1 MKITRAKYT
10 DKTLNWVS
18 IEFDDGSIGQSS
30 VLDGIRRQ
38 YTDVLQEYLDNGGT
52 IEPQYTQAELDK
64 MASDKAKAEAKQYL
78 ADTDWMLM
86 RELDGGKKMSNE
98 VKQLRAEARKV

>member
-1 MKITRAKYT
+1 MKITKAKYT
-10 DKTLNWVS
+10 EETLNWVS
-18 IEFDDGSIGQSS
+18 IEFEDGTKGQSS
-30 VLDGIRRQ
+30 VTDGIRRQ
-38 YTDVLQEYLDNGGT
+38 HTDVLQEWIVNGGV

-64 MASDKAKAEAKQYL
+64 QVKDKAKAEAKQYL

>member
-1 MKITRAKYT
+1 MKITKVKYT
-10 DKTLNWVS
+10 EETLNWVS
-18 IEFDDGSIGQSS
+18 IEFEDGTKGQSS

-38 YTDVLQEYLDNGGT
+38 HTDVLQEYLDSGGV

-64 MASDKAKAEAKQYL
+64 QVKDKAKAEAKQYL